1 MRLVPLLEEAWLA
14 IRTNRS
20 RTALTVLGIVIG
32 VGSVISVVGVGDG
45 AKKVVGDLL
54 GRFGSTSLIVAP
66 NFTAIRESKGKY
78 RFEEITRDDIETI
91 NTTASAVRAV
101 TPQVQMD
108 VDVKQGATTEKATL
122 IGTMHQY
129 LDASSLTVRNGRF
142 LDTDDDVFMRKVGV
156 LGADLATKLF
166 GTENPVGSFVRVN
179 NVVDVQIIGVLE
191 KESQSFISTVSDFDT
206 SNNNRLF
213 VPTSALERV
222 AGSSQIYFLIGEA
235 VTTDQIDD
243 AEQQILTILDKNH
256 GKWNGTVEK
265 YIVQEM
271 GTVVAMIDTA
281 TGTLTAAI
289 SIIAGIALLVAGIGI
304 MNIMLVSVKE
314 RTREI
319 GVRKALGA
327 RQASVLNQFLLETLI
342 LCGGGGLFGVAVAV
356 VAIQAV
362 AAITKW
368 PALVSPGVVELAVIL
383 SLVTGLIFG
392 LYPASKAAKMDPVEA
407 LRYE

>member
-108 VDVKQGATTEKATL
+108 VDVKEGETTEKATL

-129 LDASSLTVRNGRF
+129 LDANSLTLRTGRF
-142 LDTDDDVFMRKVGV
+142 LDVDDDVYMRKVGV

-166 GTENPVGSFVRVN
+166 GAENPIGLFVRVN
-179 NVVDVQIIGVLE
+179 DVVDVQIIGVLE

-235 VTTDQIDD
+235 VSTDQIDD
-243 AEQQILTILDKNH
+243 AEQQILTILDRNH

-327 RQASVLNQFLLETLI
+327 RQASVLNQFLVETLI
-342 LCGGGGLFGVAVAV
+342 LCGGGGLCGVAVAV
-356 VAIQAV
+356 AAIQAV
-362 AAITKW
+362 SSITKW